1 MSRRA
6 DYNRA
11 SKDLMRILSQFWL
24 HYTIYTHNL
33 QERIEKTF
41 SAHADF
47 SIDTPKRFTKFTF

>member
-33 QERIEKTF
+33 QERIEKNLF
-41 SAHADF
+41 GARRFFNRHAE
-47 SIDTPKRFTKFTF
+47 KVH